1 MSDELKPKYET
12 PVAVSLGE
20 RHVGSGKCTP
30 GSGDASICELSGNSA
45 GGVCIS
51 DGNSAGG
58 ECAAGSDFAP
68 PP

>member
-20 RHVGSGKCTP
+20 RHVGSGQCIP
-30 GSGDASICELSGNSA
+30 GSGDADYCEVSGNSA
-45 GGVCIS
+45 GGVCFS

-58 ECAAGSDFAP
+58 DCVAGFGFVP